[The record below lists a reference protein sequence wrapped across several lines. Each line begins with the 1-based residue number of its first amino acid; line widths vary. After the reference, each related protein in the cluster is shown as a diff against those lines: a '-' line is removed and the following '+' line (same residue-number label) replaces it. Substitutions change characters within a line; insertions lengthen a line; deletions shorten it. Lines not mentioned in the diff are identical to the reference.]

1 MGTAA
6 HTMNPTPEPTWF
18 GQYVGA
24 LDPKT
29 NQTDYWKYTV
39 FSIILVALS
48 GLFVVNLRRG
58 VIGRRF
64 LAIRS
69 NERAA
74 AAAGVN
80 VARTKMLG
88 FGVSSFLAGL
98 AGVLIA
104 YKMPMVTSEFFSPF
118 VGLAMIAFVY
128 LGGITTVWGAVL
140 GGMLV
145 GGGLLSEFGSLHFE
159 GITQAYIN
167 AVGGVGLIV
176 NAILTSG
183 EGISLTATNQ
193 AKALVATIRGTAPGV
208 SEAEEPVSSHKENA

>member
-1 MGTAA
+1 
-6 HTMNPTPEPTWF
+6 
-18 GQYVGA
+18 
-24 LDPKT
+24 
-29 NQTDYWKYTV
+29 
-39 FSIILVALS
+39 
-48 GLFVVNLRRG
+48 
-58 VIGRRF
+58 
-64 LAIRS
+64 
-69 NERAA
+69 
-74 AAAGVN
+74 
-80 VARTKMLG
+80 
-88 FGVSSFLAGL
+88 
-98 AGVLIA
+98 
-104 YKMPMVTSEFFSPF
+104 MVTSEFFSPF

-176 NAILTSG
+176 NATLTSG